1 MSNTRGNASLL
12 VQRAGARTVR
22 AHHVACVVLLL
33 AFASGCV
40 SSPDPPPAARGSVVV
55 SVDQPSPTQEPS
67 KPELSDG
74 RDIYVVNPKT
84 GDATPLLSARGSQ
97 TNAELSPD
105 GRRMVYESRAP
116 GDPSQIVVLAVDG
129 ATRKLT
135 NMKRGA
141 FDPTWS
147 PDGTQIAFAGTRPGK
162 KGHRSDADIFV
173 MDARGSHIRRL
184 AGTHELDADP
194 DWSPDG
200 SHVAFQSGSNFVSW
214 EGPGDYSQIWLA
226 SVPDGALTQLR
237 LRYLPFGGDPAWSP
251 DGRWIAF
258 SRFAPSEFIGQYPAG
273 LLAIRPDGS
282 GQYQLEEL
290 DNYHWRVSP
299 SWSPDGRW
307 IIVQED
313 GDLQVINVKSGK
325 LRTLLTDVSHGQ
337 PSWGPGGILVSM

>member
-1 MSNTRGNASLL
+1 MPTTRRNASQF
-12 VQRAGARTVR
+12 VQGAGARTVR
-22 AHHVACVVLLL
+22 AHHAACVVLLL

-40 SSPDPPPAARGSVVV
+40 SPPDPPPAARGSVVA

-67 KPELSDG
+67 KPELTDG

-84 GDATPLLSARGSQ
+84 GDATAFLSARGSQ

-105 GRRMVYESRAP
+105 GRRVVYESRAP
-116 GDPSQIVVLAVDG
+116 GDPSQIFVMDSDG

-135 NMKRGA
+135 NMRRGA
-141 FDPTWS
+141 SDPTWS
-147 PDGTQIAFAGTRPGK
+147 PDGTQIAFAGTRPGE
-162 KGHRSDADIFV
+162 GHHMDTDIFV
-173 MDARGSHIRRL
+173 MNARGGHIRRL

-200 SHVAFQSGSNFVSW
+200 SRVAFQSGSNFQSW
-214 EGPGDYSQIWLA
+214 DGPGDYSQIWLA
-226 SVPDGALTQLR
+226 SVPGGALTQLR

-258 SRFAPSEFIGQYPAG
+258 SRFAPREFIGQYPAG

-282 GQYQLEEL
+282 GQHQLEEL
-290 DNYHWRVSP
+290 ENDHWRLSP

-313 GDLQVINVKSGK
+313 GHLQVIHVKSGK
-325 LRTLLTDVSHGQ
+325 VRTLLTDVFHGQ
-337 PSWGPGGILVSM
+337 PSWGHDGILVSM